1 MKLRLILGDQLNLQH
16 QWFDTVD
23 QEVTYIL
30 MEMRQETDYAPH
42 HIQKVVGFF
51 GAMRHFAQTLK
62 QQEHQVIYLKL
73 DDAENQQSLPA
84 NLNNIIA
91 QEHITSFEYQAPD
104 EYRLDQQLKSFCEE
118 INLPTTL
125 VDSDHFMTSREEL
138 SQFFEGKKQ
147 LILEFFYRNMRKQFN
162 LLMQQGLSLIHI

>member
-1 MKLRLILGDQLNLQH
+1 MESKKSVRMKLRLILGDQLNLQH

-91 QEHITSFEYQAPD
+91 QEHITSFEYQAP
-104 EYRLDQQLKSFCEE
+104 RLEA
-118 INLPTTL
+118 
-125 VDSDHFMTSREEL
+125 
-138 SQFFEGKKQ
+138 
-147 LILEFFYRNMRKQFN
+147 
-162 LLMQQGLSLIHI
+162 